1 MLTLMLAVAL
11 LFIRPNV
18 DFRAAETGRIR
29 RHLAT
34 VEAELRAKDVS
45 ALASV
50 QRQARAKNL
59 DVLHAYWVRGVFPV
73 NTDFPGRHVPY
84 FIDRYGTRCAMA
96 YLIEQSGRGDIVHRI
111 ATTENNAYVRDLKDD
126 AQLGAWLRE
135 NGLTA
140 AEAARIQPTYGSP
153 IEDFTG
159 RWEGTMTF
167 GPHDSLTLRY
177 VLTNNGPNGAW
188 TLTLPD
194 HPPIPIRV
202 AALASDSLIIEAE
215 PVPSILGSAQ
225 VMTRLRTV
233 LHYGGHTLTGSI
245 EVRYPPPSG
254 AVLRGKT
261 RATLDCPGADSPAA
275 VVAFVRRAGLP
286 KVRCMTETAG
296 GALLGGEGT
305 VHQVTYGN
313 TGVFERFAARTALL
327 WHGRVGWIAND
338 GMPIDSNTVAMF
350 RARPNDTSLTTP
362 AFLDAMTTLGLRLRW
377 ARTLLQD
384 PNVPRFVP
392 VALIAALHDTV
403 DAPLAELLVSTPL
416 VTHDPELLVA
426 LVHLPVA
433 PDSSYRR
440 SDGGMVYVT
449 AMTGYARARDAAELL
464 LWRQSLALIAAP
476 DTPHDVLLTI
486 ATWHDRHAF
495 SCPGRPSKREVFP
508 VLKERASRE
517 GDTAVL
523 TALARIKAPCL

>member
-11 LFIRPNV
+11 LFVRPNV

-34 VEAELRAKDVS
+34 VEADLRIKDVS
-45 ALASV
+45 ALSPA

-59 DVLHAYWVRGVFPV
+59 DVLHTYWVRGVFPV
-73 NTDFPGRHVPY
+73 NTDFPDRHVPY

-153 IEDFTG
+153 YADFTG

-177 VLTNNGPNGAW
+177 VLTTNGNGRW
-188 TLTLPD
+188 TLTLPG
-194 HPPIPIRV
+194 HPPIETRV
-202 AALASDSLIIEAE
+202 VALAGDSLITQSESVA
-215 PVPSILGSAQ
+215 SILGSERF
-225 VMTRLRTV
+225 MTQLRAV

-245 EVRYPPPSG
+245 EVRFPPPSG
-254 AVLRGKT
+254 AVVRGKT
-261 RATLDCPGADSPAA
+261 RATLDCPGADSPAP

-305 VHQVTYGN
+305 VHQVTYRNEGH
-313 TGVFERFAARTALL
+313 FQRYAARTALL
-327 WHGRVGWIAND
+327 WHGRVGWIMND
-338 GMPIDSNTVAMF
+338 GMGIDSNTVGMF

-416 VTHDPELLVA
+416 VTRDPELLVD

-449 AMTGYARARDAAELL
+449 AMTGFARAREAAELL
-464 LWRQSLALIAAP
+464 LWRQSLVLIAAP
-476 DTPHDVLLTI
+476 GTPHDVLLTI

-508 VLKERASRE
+508 VLEERASRE

-523 TALARIKAPCL
+523 AALARVKAPCL